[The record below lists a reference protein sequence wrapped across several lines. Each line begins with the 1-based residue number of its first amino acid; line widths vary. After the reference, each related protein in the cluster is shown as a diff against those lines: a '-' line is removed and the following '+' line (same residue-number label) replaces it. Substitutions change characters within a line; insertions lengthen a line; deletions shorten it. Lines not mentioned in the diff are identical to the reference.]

1 MTPPRPIA
9 EAASTTGP
17 KIAFVVCIGPAG
29 GGETER
35 LVSQAEKATAL
46 DLLDRAVAA
55 GVFAPVLLATPE
67 PDLFLGSL
75 PPGVLTIE
83 SPRSERFHFGHYLRD
98 LCAAEGFIR
107 VLACGAGAGV
117 LTTSTDLRLIAG
129 PLQKEHPA
137 VVANNLYSADL
148 VGVTPS
154 TVLRESEDLPAD
166 DNGVGFY
173 LWRNQ
178 KIPGY
183 EPTRTAATQFDID
196 DPTDIAVAA
205 LHPGIGPRLRDWIKG
220 SRIDFGR
227 LEEAARVFRDPRAT
241 AVFAGRMGSA
251 TWSFFERE
259 TACRARVFSEERGM
273 KSLGLEGQ
281 ARSLVALH
289 LAAVG
294 PTTFMEHLAEV
305 GDAVFIDT
313 RVLIAHER
321 SSATREDRFLS
332 DLGRWE
338 LISDEFLREF
348 TRAAT
353 RAPVPVI
360 LGGHSLVAG
369 GLMALVEAAWSASDT
384 HGTTSQTES
393 QC

>member
-1 MTPPRPIA
+1 
-9 EAASTTGP
+9 
-17 KIAFVVCIGPAG
+17 V
-29 GGETER
+29 
-35 LVSQAEKATAL
+35 
-46 DLLDRAVAA
+46 
-55 GVFAPVLLATPE
+55 
-67 PDLFLGSL
+67 
-75 PPGVLTIE
+75 
-83 SPRSERFHFGHYLRD
+83 
-98 LCAAEGFIR
+98 
-107 VLACGAGAGV
+107 
-117 LTTSTDLRLIAG
+117 
-129 PLQKEHPA
+129 

-154 TVLRESEDLPAD
+154 TALQECEDLPAD

-178 KIPGY
+178 QIPGY
-183 EPTRTAATQFDID
+183 EPARTAATQFDID

-205 LHPGIGPRLRDWIKG
+205 LHPSIGPRLRDWIAG
-220 SRIDFGR
+220 SEIDPGR
-227 LEEAARVFRDPRAT
+227 VEEAARVFRDPRAT

-273 KSLGLEGQ
+273 RSMGLEGQ

-294 PTTFMEHLAEV
+294 PTTFMEHLAEL
-305 GDAVFIDT
+305 GDTAFIDT

-321 SSATREDRFLS
+321 SLATREDRFLS

-338 LISDEFLREF
+338 LISDDFLREF
-348 TRAAT
+348 TRAAI
-353 RAPVPVI
+353 RAPIPVI

-369 GLMALVEAAWSASDT
+369 GLMALVEAAWSAEDT
-384 HGTTSQTES
+384 QRSRSRMEN
-393 QC
+393 

>member
-1 MTPPRPIA
+1 
-9 EAASTTGP
+9 
-17 KIAFVVCIGPAG
+17 
-29 GGETER
+29 
-35 LVSQAEKATAL
+35 
-46 DLLDRAVAA
+46 
-55 GVFAPVLLATPE
+55 
-67 PDLFLGSL
+67 
-75 PPGVLTIE
+75 
-83 SPRSERFHFGHYLRD
+83 
-98 LCAAEGFIR
+98 
-107 VLACGAGAGV
+107 
-117 LTTSTDLRLIAG
+117 
-129 PLQKEHPA
+129 
-137 VVANNLYSADL
+137 
-148 VGVTPS
+148 
-154 TVLRESEDLPAD
+154 
-166 DNGVGFY
+166 
-173 LWRNQ
+173 
-178 KIPGY
+178 
-183 EPTRTAATQFDID
+183 
-196 DPTDIAVAA
+196 
-205 LHPGIGPRLRDWIKG
+205 
-220 SRIDFGR
+220 
-227 LEEAARVFRDPRAT
+227 
-241 AVFAGRMGSA
+241 
-251 TWSFFERE
+251 
-259 TACRARVFSEERGM
+259 M